1 MGGMRAHHLAD
12 LRRELVA
19 TRDPVHRSHLEY
31 ELCHELLEQAI
42 DEAEESS
49 AQLADRLAKVDRRA
63 ELTSYRLRAVRR
75 YDAPPPPAPQRPQ
88 RSSTTISVAHATA
101 S

>member
-1 MGGMRAHHLAD
+1 MRAHRLAD
-12 LRRELVA
+12 LRRELEV

-31 ELCHELLEQAI
+31 ELRRELLDQAI
-42 DEAEESS
+42 EDAEDSRE
-49 AQLADRLAKVDRRA
+49 QLVNRLATVDRRA
-63 ELTSYRLRAVRR
+63 ELTSYRLRAVRH
-75 YDAPPPPAPQRPQ
+75 YEVTPPPASKRPQ